1 LSDKKGE
8 FEVCFLNKT
17 LVTFLLILCLSFPP
31 CLAFCAVYGWVDA
44 QGTYHFA
51 PECPTGRTC
60 RLIVPDKPE
69 GTMRD
74 KFGAPPAKTGSAT
87 PMRSFAWPSWT
98 GSRPPIPKPIR
109 GEALVPADLFRA
121 SSISVYTVIA
131 TSNQDT
137 KANGESNTA
146 IGSAVAISSRQLIT
160 NCHIVK
166 TRPIIYIK
174 RGDIYDLVRLLY
186 AQPDTDRCYLHTD
199 KIQVNP
205 VRGMRPYD
213 DLAVGERV
221 YTIGA
226 PAGLENTLGE
236 GLISGLRKDGEIRLI
251 QTSAPIS
258 RGSSGGGLFDARGN
272 LLGITTL
279 FLSESQNLNFAISAE
294 DYWR

>member
-1 LSDKKGE
+1 
-8 FEVCFLNKT
+8 VCSLNKT

-31 CLAFCAVYGWVDA
+31 CLAFCAVYGWVDE
-44 QGTYHFA
+44 QGMYHFNI
-51 PECPTGRTC
+51 ECPTGRTC
-60 RLIVPDKPE
+60 RLVVPDKPE
-69 GTMRD
+69 STKRD
-74 KFGAPPAKTGSAT
+74 KSGAPPAKPGSAT

-98 GSRPPIPKPIR
+98 GSRPPMPKPIG

-131 TSNQDT
+131 TSDQDT

-186 AQPDTDRCYLHTD
+186 AQPDTDRCYLQTD